1 MHDVFVESVRIQI
14 KLSVMQKNEQTRKE
28 YCIKRETSPRKMAD
42 EEQFSLCWNNFNT
55 NLSAGFHESLCRG
68 DLVDVTLAA
77 EGQLVKAHRLVLSV
91 CSPYFRKM
99 FTQMPAN
106 QHAFVFLKDVSSTA
120 LKDLIQFMY
129 CGEVNVKQEALPAFI
144 STAEALQIKG
154 LTESNENVGTQVG
167 SVSPTKEQHVITSTP
182 LPDLAS
188 IRPRASARVVTR
200 PQTFK
205 LESEGS
211 SDEKHT
217 VAIVQTPQPI
227 KRIARQSITAV
238 APKRQK
244 TQVSQI
250 VQESHHPDPLDAP
263 DHEIVSP
270 QQLKETTE
278 FIDLPIET
286 TSTLNPKTEPEYV
299 EDTQEV
305 ETEQDDDNQYV
316 EDVTYGEEKYEESYF
331 TEGDADKAGVSGFSE
346 TYATE
351 GDQSATEAQD
361 YLLDTSESVYSFLKG
376 RKGGYHLIHDNY
388 IYRSNFRRQGVEK
401 NVFYFECIWN
411 RNGRCR
417 GRIKTVG
424 DKLFVTNSN
433 VPHNHEPEYTRIQD
447 ARQRGLISMKT
458 LSEAAREYDERV
470 QIKVDMMPEMLL

>member
-1 MHDVFVESVRIQI
+1 
-14 KLSVMQKNEQTRKE
+14 
-28 YCIKRETSPRKMAD
+28 MAD

-106 QHAFVFLKDVSSTA
+106 QHAFVFLKDVSSSA

-129 CGEVNVKQEALPAFI
+129 CGEVNVRQEALPAFI

-154 LTESNENVGTQVG
+154 LTESNEAVTATG
-167 SVSPTKEQHVITSTP
+167 SSSPTKEVITSTP
-182 LPDLAS
+182 LPDTAS
-188 IRPRASARVVTR
+188 IRARGTVRSVSNR
-200 PQTFK
+200 PQAFK
-205 LESEGS
+205 IESEGS
-211 SDEKHT
+211 SDEKQT
-217 VAIVQTPQPI
+217 VTLVQNQPV
-227 KRIARQSITAV
+227 KRIARQSIPTS
-238 APKRQK
+238 APKRVK
-244 TQVSQI
+244 TQLSQ
-250 VQESHHPDPLDAP
+250 ETPDPLDAP
-263 DHEIVSP
+263 DHEIVTP

-286 TSTLNPKTEPEYV
+286 TSLNPKTEPEYV
-299 EDTQEV
+299 EDTQEI

-331 TEGDADKAGVSGFSE
+331 TEGDDNKAGVSGFSE

-361 YLLDTSESVYSFLKG
+361 PD
-376 RKGGYHLIHDNY
+376 GGEFFI
-388 IYRSNFRRQGVEK
+388 
-401 NVFYFECIWN
+401 
-411 RNGRCR
+411 
-417 GRIKTVG
+417 
-424 DKLFVTNSN
+424 VTNKETATEHVIQFSVSLRGKPAIIVDNIRFIVMNENYKRVLWRCSYMSTKTRKCPARVKMYKGNPPQFIMDQCQHEHMPLIRGNYKSQVLSLSIDEVKPEFFVSSN
-433 VPHNHEPEYTRIQD
+433 NE
-447 ARQRGLISMKT
+447 
-458 LSEAAREYDERV
+458 
-470 QIKVDMMPEMLL
+470 